1 MLEISQAPE
10 DRCSIQL
17 QPQEGEALR
26 SLIIQHTDK
35 AFTRYV
41 EQVGLQ
47 PTNVANYLSGRNRMT
62 MATLQKLLAGT
73 NLELQCQ
80 LQIQIT
86 SGNVVEGVDCTPL
99 EEMLYSQEPDI
110 VVEETTSTLP
120 LFPYDTLMSYL
131 SEKLQEA
138 KKITLDSPS
147 KEQAEESSTLPGPSS
162 PVPLATRSATS
173 LDAVQQ
179 QQTLEGTQSTENPPS
194 QK

>member
-17 QPQEGEALR
+17 QSQEGEALR
-26 SLIIQHTDK
+26 SLIVQHTDK

-47 PTNVANYLSGRNRMT
+47 PTNVANYLSGRNRIT
-62 MATLQKLLAGT
+62 MATLTKLLAGT

-80 LQIQIT
+80 LQILIT
-86 SGNVVEGVDCTPL
+86 SGSVVESVDCTPL
-99 EEMLYSQEPDI
+99 EEMLYSQEQDT
-110 VVEETTSTLP
+110 VVEETTSILASCLP
-120 LFPYDTLMSYL
+120 TTPTSSL
-131 SEKLQEA
+131 SEKLLEHR
-138 KKITLDSPS
+138 KIIADSPS
-147 KEQAEESSTLPGPSS
+147 KEQVDESSTLPGPSS
-162 PVPLATRSATS
+162 TVPLTTRSVTS

-179 QQTLEGTQSTENPPS
+179 QRTSEVIPSIENPPS